1 MLLTNLIVADSSSSS
16 SSSRS
21 VCGSIMFPNDM

>member
-1 MLLTNLIVADSSSSS
+1 MLLTNLIVADSSS